1 MIDFIAMIYE
11 WFGYGTDLG
20 THLRGYDIT
29 CSDFSGTNFYFQIF
43 IIMLLINLGLFI
55 AMYLVIDKFTA
66 KFSTKTSWWIMAFI
80 GMVMNFGIAFSLPK
94 TVTACDQLI
103 FGASDLMLFG
113 VANAVWSLI
122 VFALLT
128 SFPFPRM
135 LSVNARLTTFW
146 KP

>member
-11 WFGYGTDLG
+11 WFGYSTDLG
-20 THLRGYDIT
+20 THLRGRDVT
-29 CSDFSGTNFYFQIF
+29 CENFDGTNFYFQIF
-43 IIMLLINLGLFI
+43 ILMLLVNLGLFI
-55 AMYLVIDKFTA
+55 SMYLVIDKFTT
-66 KFSTKTSWWIMAFI
+66 KFSTKTSWWIMAII
-80 GMVMNFGIAFSLPK
+80 GMLINFGIAFSLPK
-94 TVTACDQLI
+94 TATACEELV